1 MNLQMIQAHIQQ
13 RLQPHFS
20 ADEIKAFGFWILP
33 HCEDLP
39 ENDRM
44 RALEMICEQLKQQIP
59 IQYIFETAFFGPLT
73 LKVTP
78 ATLIPRP
85 ETEELCHLI
94 SQKNKSIESS
104 NGPIIEGLD
113 IGTGSGCIAIYL
125 LHQNP
130 QWKFTAVDVSED
142 ALDVAAENAFHV
154 GVHDRIQLNQSNFLE
169 WESLPHNIDLL
180 VSNPPYIELKEAK
193 DMADNV
199 LKHEP
204 HLALFTPKND
214 PLIFYRK
221 MAQLAETAMAQ
232 RTAPLHI
239 WLEINQYL
247 AEETKQLFALFA
259 EAEVIRD
266 LSDNPRFIQAI
277 VLPKG

>member
-1 MNLQMIQAHIQQ
+1 MTRQLIQAHIHQD
-13 RLQPHFS
+13 LQPQFS
-20 ADEIKAFGFWILP
+20 ADEIKAFEFWILP
-33 HCEDLP
+33 HCESLP
-39 ENDRM
+39 EIDRLQ
-44 RALEMICEQLKQQIP
+44 ALKLICEQLKQQIP
-59 IQYIFETAFFGPLT
+59 IQYIFEAAFFGPLT

-94 SQKNKSIESS
+94 CERKQTLELS
-104 NGPIIEGLD
+104 NGSNIEGLD
-113 IGTGSGCIAIYL
+113 IGTGSGCIPMYL

-130 QWKFTAVDVSED
+130 LWKFTGVDVSED

-154 GVHDRIQLNQSNFLE
+154 GIQDRLQLEHSNFLN
-169 WESLPHNIDLL
+169 WESLPPNIDLL

-214 PLIFYRK
+214 PLVFYRK
-221 MAQLAETAMAQ
+221 MALLAETAMAQ
-232 RTAPLHI
+232 RTKPLHI

-247 AEETKQLFALFA
+247 AEETKNLFASFA

-266 LSDNPRFIQAI
+266 MSDNPRFIQAI
-277 VLPKG
+277 VLPNG